1 MRRCRPA
8 SGCPSRDEGM
18 SKLKKIKCILEVT
31 ATVIA
36 VAIVI
41 IEKLEKVEGSS

>member
-1 MRRCRPA
+1 
-8 SGCPSRDEGM
+8 M
-18 SKLKKIKCILEVT
+18 SKLQKVKRILEVT

-41 IEKLEKVEGSS
+41 IEKVEKASS

>member
-1 MRRCRPA
+1 
-8 SGCPSRDEGM
+8 M
-18 SKLKKIKCILEVT
+18 SKLKKVKRILEVT

-41 IEKLEKVEGSS
+41 FEKLDKASS

>member
-1 MRRCRPA
+1 MRLCQAAP
-8 SGCPSRDEGM
+8 GCPSGDEAM
-18 SKLKKIKCILEVT
+18 SKLKKVKRILEVT

-41 IEKLEKVEGSS
+41 IEKFEKAS

>member
-1 MRRCRPA
+1 MKACLA
-8 SGCPSRDEGM
+8 AYGCPSGNEAM
-18 SKLKKIKCILEVT
+18 SKLKKVKRILELT

-41 IEKLEKVEGSS
+41 IERIEKASS

>member
-1 MRRCRPA
+1 MWT
-8 SGCPSRDEGM
+8 
-18 SKLKKIKCILEVT
+18 LKNVKRVLKIA

-41 IEKLEKVEGSS
+41 IEKFER

>member
-1 MRRCRPA
+1 MRLCLA
-8 SGCPSRDEGM
+8 MFGCPSENKAM
-18 SKLKKIKCILEVT
+18 SKLKKVKRILEVT

-41 IEKLEKVEGSS
+41 IEKFEKASS

>member
-1 MRRCRPA
+1 MAACLA
-8 SGCPSRDEGM
+8 TFGCPSGNKAM
-18 SKLKKIKCILEVT
+18 TKLKKVKRILEVT

-41 IEKLEKVEGSS
+41 IEKFEKTS

>member
-1 MRRCRPA
+1 MGPCRVA
-8 SGCPSRDEGM
+8 SGYPLGIEAM
-18 SKLKKIKCILEVT
+18 LKLKKVKRILEVT

-41 IEKLEKVEGSS
+41 IEKFEKAS

>member
-1 MRRCRPA
+1 MGPCRVV
-8 SGCPSRDEGM
+8 SGCPSGNEVM
-18 SKLKKIKCILEVT
+18 SKLKKVKRILEVT

-41 IEKLEKVEGSS
+41 IEKFEKAS

>member
-1 MRRCRPA
+1 MAVYRVMC
-8 SGCPSRDEGM
+8 GCPSENKIM
-18 SKLKKIKCILEVT
+18 SKLQKVKRILEVT

-41 IEKLEKVEGSS
+41 IEKVEKASS

>member
-1 MRRCRPA
+1 
-8 SGCPSRDEGM
+8 M
-18 SKLKKIKCILEVT
+18 SKLKKVKRILEVT

-41 IEKLEKVEGSS
+41 IEKLDRSA

>member
-1 MRRCRPA
+1 
-8 SGCPSRDEGM
+8 M
-18 SKLKKIKCILEVT
+18 SKLKKVKRILEVT

-41 IEKLEKVEGSS
+41 IERFERAS

>member
-1 MRRCRPA
+1 MMRLRTIR
-8 SGCPSRDEGM
+8 RV
-18 SKLKKIKCILEVT
+18 LEVT

-41 IEKLEKVEGSS
+41 IEKLERI

>member
-1 MRRCRPA
+1 MRLCRA
-8 SGCPSRDEGM
+8 ALGCPSGDEGM
-18 SKLKKIKCILEVT
+18 SKLKKVKRILEVT

-41 IEKLEKVEGSS
+41 IEKFEKAS

>member
-1 MRRCRPA
+1 
-8 SGCPSRDEGM
+8 M
-18 SKLKKIKCILEVT
+18 SKLKKVKRILEVT

-41 IEKLEKVEGSS
+41 IEKFEKAS